1 MTECFCGCGRS
12 IGRFPIGNRSINKRG
27 VLVAER
33 LAYTYST
40 VADPSGDV
48 LGPWVAEGKA
58 VLSEIEFAQHVDD
71 DEMGIGSALSEYGI
85 DEVSLKRD
93 LDPDRSSRWLEDGR
107 GIEALMI
114 GQGHLPLKAW
124 LRQNSRER
132 VLEIVSSIG

>member
-71 DEMGIGSALSEYGI
+71 DE
-85 DEVSLKRD
+85 VSLKRD